1 MRIGIDL
8 DIIGFN
14 TQEEFLYCSS
24 YTEIKLSTLISHIYN
39 LDPLIDSKLF
49 IEIFKTF

>member
-14 TQEEFLYCSS
+14 PQEEFLYCS
-24 YTEIKLSTLISHIYN
+24 IKTKFSTLISHIYN
-39 LDPLIDSKLF
+39 IDPLIDSKLF